1 MLKNNLDAA
10 KEQGAGNLTILSV
23 VKGLVAAYI
32 ISIPAFLLF
41 ALILVNTD
49 FPDKF
54 KTIAVI
60 ITTII
65 SILAAGMTA
74 TRGLKNRG
82 WLNGSIV
89 GLIYM
94 LVLYILSSIVYNN
107 FSVDRYVITMT
118 IIGVLTGAI
127 GGITGINLK
136 TGAASRSRR
145 VRE

>member
-1 MLKNNLDAA
+1 MSINPKQSP
-10 KEQGAGNLTILSV
+10 KEQTSGNITIFSV
-23 VKGLVAAYI
+23 FKGLVVAYL
-32 ISIPAFLLF
+32 ISIPAFVLF

-49 FPDKF
+49 FPDKY

-60 ITTII
+60 ITTIV

-74 TRGLKNRG
+74 TKGTKSRG
-82 WLNGSIV
+82 WANGSIV

-118 IIGVLTGAI
+118 VIGVLTGAI
-127 GGITGINLK
+127 GGIAGINLK
-136 TGAASRSRR
+136 TGAAR
-145 VRE
+145 VRHARE